1 MYWKRIEDLTSRILT
16 ELEIESVPIP
26 INKIVRQKGLKLK
39 SFNFGEVVS
48 GALLIKDGKG
58 TVGYDPEES
67 KVRQRFTIAHELG
80 HYILHGNLNET
91 LFVDKKSRVHFR
103 DQKSSTGESLQE
115 QEANA
120 FAASILMPE
129 KMIKKELSKA
139 DNDLSDETQIEL
151 LANKFN
157 VSTLAMTY
165 RLANLRIF

>member
-1 MYWKRIEDLTSRILT
+1 MYLKRIEDITSRILT
-16 ELEIESVPIP
+16 ELEIQSVPIP

-39 SFNFGEVVS
+39 SFNFGEEVS
-48 GALLIKDGKG
+48 GALLIKDGEG
-58 TVGYDPEES
+58 TIGYDPEES